1 MATDSGASV
10 VLTPEGPLPGTGG
23 TATDAAYVIYT
34 SGSTGVPKGVA
45 VGHEALAAR
54 VAWMR
59 QAYALAPGDRIVQFA
74 SLSFDTHVEEIF
86 PALAAGARIDLLPE
100 GAITLTDHL
109 DGVTVLD
116 LPTAYWHHLV
126 DEIDQIRWPD
136 TLRLVILGGEQVHE
150 AAVVRWRERF
160 GDRVRLVNTYGPT
173 EAAVIATAAELAGPG
188 ATGETSAESR
198 PPIGRPIGGTGVL
211 LRGPHGEPVPPGSP
225 GELCIG
231 GAGLAH
237 GYLGRPDLTAER
249 FVDVPGRGRFY
260 RTGDRARLGSDGQL
274 HFLGRLDD
282 QVKLRGFRIEPGEI
296 EARMG
301 GRGAVAVHGETLV
314 GYTAGPAGTLPD
326 ELRAALP
333 PHLVPALWVE
343 LDALPLTPGGK
354 LDRAALPAPSVVRES
369 VAPRTDAEVLVA
381 EVYADVLG
389 VPDVGALDD
398 FFALGGHSLLAVRVV
413 ARLRALA
420 EVDLP
425 IRTLFDQ
432 GTVEGV
438 AQALEERLL
447 AELDELSEEEAARLL
462 ADG

>member
-1 MATDSGASV
+1 
-10 VLTPEGPLPGTGG
+10 
-23 TATDAAYVIYT
+23 
-34 SGSTGVPKGVA
+34 
-45 VGHEALAAR
+45 
-54 VAWMR
+54 
-59 QAYALAPGDRIVQFA
+59 
-74 SLSFDTHVEEIF
+74 
-86 PALAAGARIDLLPE
+86 
-100 GAITLTDHL
+100 
-109 DGVTVLD
+109 
-116 LPTAYWHHLV
+116 
-126 DEIDQIRWPD
+126 
-136 TLRLVILGGEQVHE
+136 VHE

-173 EAAVIATAAELAGPG
+173 EAAVIATAAELAGP
-188 ATGETSAESR
+188 AAEDPAPGR

-237 GYLGRPDLTAER
+237 GYLGRPELTAER

-260 RTGDRARLGSDGQL
+260 RTGDRARLRRDGQL
-274 HFLGRLDD
+274 EFLGRLDD

-314 GYTAGPAGTLPD
+314 GYTVGDPEPVAA

-333 PHLVPALWVE
+333 PHLVPAVWVR

-354 LDRAALPAPSVVRES
+354 LDRAALPAPERTAAL
-369 VAPRTDAEVLVA
+369 VAPRTDAEILVA

-389 VPDVGALDD
+389 TPDVGALDD
-398 FFALGGHSLLAVRVV
+398 FFTLGGHSLLAVKVI
-413 ARLRALA
+413 ARLRAA
-420 EVDLP
+420 TDVDLP
-425 IRTLFDQ
+425 IRTLFDH

-438 AQALEERLL
+438 ARALEDALL
-447 AELDELSEEEAARLL
+447 AEIDQLTDAEADLLL
-462 ADG
+462 AETAAAAPAPGHPARTAIPEGTA